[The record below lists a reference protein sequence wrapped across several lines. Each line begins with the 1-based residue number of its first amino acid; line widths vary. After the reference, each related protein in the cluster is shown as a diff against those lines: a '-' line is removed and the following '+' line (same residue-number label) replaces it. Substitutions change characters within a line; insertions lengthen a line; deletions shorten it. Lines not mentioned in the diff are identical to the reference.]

1 MENKINIIWYN
12 ELDSTN
18 SEALRHISD
27 FDNLSVIA
35 AICQSGGRGQRG
47 NRWFSAPG
55 ENLTFS
61 IVLKP
66 GIGGIPHI
74 TTQNIFDLNRI
85 SSLSVTSFL
94 SSQGVEA
101 SIKWPND
108 IYFRNRKISGIL
120 IENNIVGDEIVSS
133 VIGIGINLNQTEF
146 PELSN
151 ATSVKLIT
159 GSSIAIK
166 EALEEFCEVFKR
178 TLSLFGNNSLSDI
191 YEDKLFHKG
200 RLCRYS
206 DYLRD
211 TEFEGKIIGVTDTG
225 RLIVEE
231 GPRRR
236 TYAFKEIGYIL

>member
-1 MENKINIIWYN
+1 MR
-12 ELDSTN
+12 L
-18 SEALRHISD
+18 
-27 FDNLSVIA
+27 
-35 AICQSGGRGQRG
+35 
-47 NRWFSAPG
+47 
-55 ENLTFS
+55 
-61 IVLKP
+61 
-66 GIGGIPHI
+66 
-74 TTQNIFDLNRI
+74 
-85 SSLSVTSFL
+85 
-94 SSQGVEA
+94 
-101 SIKWPND
+101 SIKKWNLAKFD
-108 IYFRNRKISGIL
+108 KEKVNEIICC
-120 IENNIVGDEIVSS
+120 GD